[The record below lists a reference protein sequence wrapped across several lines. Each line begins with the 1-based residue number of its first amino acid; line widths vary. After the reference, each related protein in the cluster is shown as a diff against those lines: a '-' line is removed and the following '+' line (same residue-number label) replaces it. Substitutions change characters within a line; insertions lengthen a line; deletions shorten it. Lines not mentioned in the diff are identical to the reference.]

1 MLYNIHQRLCEIF
14 QVKTIFANKG
24 ILLIGDLLQLRPPQG
39 RFIFEHP
46 RNSDYLALFNSEDSL
61 WNSFEVV
68 NLVHNHRQGAGSK
81 WAEVLNRIRDGSFTK
96 EDIDLLKTRLIKDLD
111 SSDLSEAC
119 HIVFINL
126 EGDGHNE
133 KRLLGF
139 KSKLK
144 EPVAVCTGPS

>member
-1 MLYNIHQRLCEIF
+1 MEHNQNKEKNECTGCGICFGPLFKSLRLEKRP
-14 QVKTIFANKG
+14 KT
-24 ILLIGDLLQLRPPQG
+24 
-39 RFIFEHP
+39 
-46 RNSDYLALFNSEDSL
+46 Y
-61 WNSFEVV
+61 
-68 NLVHNHRQGAGSK
+68 GAPCK
-81 WAEVLNRIRDGSFTK
+81 WAEILNRIRNGSFTK